1 MKIKYYAFLL
11 IALFT
16 SNALNAQLI
25 NQFKKEIGVYNYLQF
40 PTEDVKKSKLTM
52 ELIES
57 NMLGTAAQKAIKNE
71 KISKALTKDGG
82 IFSDDKEAIVLDLIP
97 DVFVTDGDLY
107 AEVKFSPE
115 FMSKKTMNLPQET
128 YNFIA
133 DGNPIQA
140 IVSINVYSIPENK
153 LIYTLDKRWV
163 KGMMAKPSS
172 SSSSSGAI
180 TTTSGSA
187 ITNATKNMVKYWA
200 KNKLDMLYGM
210 GIRSKALTSYMIK
223 KLDKKDKTVAKETQE
238 KLASC
243 INTMRQ
249 DRKGDTY
256 MQQLDECITHYNYM
270 LKMHKPGTKKQ
281 KESKV
286 TDNNVWCLHYNLAVA
301 YLLKEDQ
308 ENAKSHINKASKY
321 RIVKTKVFTNKK
333 GEKVGEAKGMVPS
346 GYAEIGTLKSLI
358 DSYFA
363 GIEKMPKPFV
373 AFLNDEKKIRNA
385 NRIAREWAAN
395 SMLSTAM
402 GLETPAVFKP
412 EKIADGTKGF
422 TGTVSEGDKTV
433 DFVFK
438 KAFVIDFFGYKL
450 TATSSDKNTIASIKY
465 NRGSLRPSG
474 TLYKNTYKLHIGDD
488 KFVSLASGVF
498 YKNGKH
504 VSDKTKLNMGSSSA
518 KGNKHPFSGSKFQYD
533 YNGDIIITNVIHRE
547 KGLFY
552 SFVLNNPKE
561 YLGVTE
567 SQVRIK
573 HLDYKNI
580 ESVTVKTTK
589 IDREREMKL
598 TEALTQKKLAPEEL
612 IPTTEISIV
621 NSTKT
626 VNIKDIKNSNDDK
639 QNCINTS
646 ANKCEINRTYIY

>member
-11 IALFT
+11 VALFM

-25 NQFKKEIGVYNYLQF
+25 NQFKKEVGVYNYLQF

-57 NMLGTAAQKAIKNE
+57 NMLGTAAKKVIKNE
-71 KISKALTKDGG
+71 KISGALTKDGG
-82 IFSDDKEAIVLDLIP
+82 IFSDDKEVTILDLIP
-97 DVFVTDGDLY
+97 QVFVTDGDLY

-140 IVSINVYSIPENK
+140 IVSINVYSIPENE

-172 SSSSSGAI
+172 SSSTGI

-187 ITNATKNMVKYWA
+187 ITNATKNMVRNWA

-210 GIRSKALTSYMIK
+210 GIRSKTLTSYMIK
-223 KLDKKDKTVAKETQE
+223 KLDKQDKAAAKETQE
-238 KLASC
+238 KLVSC

-249 DRKGDTY
+249 DRKGDAY
-256 MQQLDECITHYNYM
+256 VQKLDECIAHYNKI

-308 ENAKSHINKASKY
+308 KNAKLNIDKASEY
-321 RIVKTKVFTNKK
+321 RVVKTKVFTNKK

-346 GYAEIGTLKSLI
+346 GYAEIGALKSLI
-358 DSYFA
+358 HSYFA
-363 GIEKMPKPFV
+363 GVEKMPKTFV
-373 AFLNDEKKIRNA
+373 TFLNDENKIRKA

-412 EKIADGTKGF
+412 ESIAEGTKGF
-422 TGTVSEGDKTV
+422 TGSVSEGDKTV

-438 KAFVIDFFGYKL
+438 KAFLIDFFGYKL
-450 TATSSDKNTIASIKY
+450 TATSADKNTIASVKY
-465 NRGSLRPSG
+465 NRGSYRPSG
-474 TLYKNTYKLHIGDD
+474 TLYKNTYKLYIGDD

-533 YNGDIIITNVIHRE
+533 YNGDIVITNVIHRE

-552 SFVLNNPKE
+552 SYVLNNPNE

-567 SQVRIK
+567 SKVRIK
-573 HLDYKNI
+573 HTDYKTI
-580 ESVTVKTTK
+580 ESVTMETSR
-589 IDREREMKL
+589 IEREREMKL
-598 TEALTQKKLAPEEL
+598 GEALAQKKVAPEEL
-612 IPTTEISIV
+612 IPTTEIS
-621 NSTKT
+621 NNNCNKT
-626 VNIKDIKNSNDDK
+626 INIKNIKYSKDDK
-639 QNCINTS
+639 ENCTKASIE
-646 ANKCEINRTYIY
+646 KCEVNRTYIY